1 MVEFLAD
8 KIPALDS
15 LWDGIHT
22 FIRIP
27 AGAALAAAAVGG
39 DSAAWSTVAM
49 IMGGSLAATSH
60 ATKAGM
66 RAAINTSPEPFSN
79 IALSSTEDVATAGML
94 WLAIMHPL
102 LAASLVVLLVLLA
115 IWLLPKV
122 FRFVVGVF
130 RRVFGASAA

>member
-1 MVEFLAD
+1 
-8 KIPALDS
+8 
-15 LWDGIHT
+15 
-22 FIRIP
+22 
-27 AGAALAAAAVGG
+27 
-39 DSAAWSTVAM
+39 
-49 IMGGSLAATSH
+49 
-60 ATKAGM
+60 
-66 RAAINTSPEPFSN
+66 
-79 IALSSTEDVATAGML
+79 ML

>member
-1 MVEFLAD
+1 
-8 KIPALDS
+8 
-15 LWDGIHT
+15 
-22 FIRIP
+22 
-27 AGAALAAAAVGG
+27 
-39 DSAAWSTVAM
+39 
-49 IMGGSLAATSH
+49 
-60 ATKAGM
+60 M

-130 RRVFGASAA
+130 RRVFGASTA